1 MVGAVTIAELQA
13 QINALLAQLAT
24 LQGGTTTTTTA
35 CTFTRSLTM
44 SSTGADVTCLQSYLV
59 AQGHLVMPVGIAM
72 GYFGSLT
79 QAAVAKWQAA
89 NGVAPAVG
97 YFGPISQARYTA
109 VAGTTVPGT
118 TVPGTTVPGS
128 TVGIT
133 TPGVEG
139 TITAS
144 LNATPAAVKLY
155 EGETMIGVLGI
166 KLEAKASDIRIERIK
181 LDLDHVTGTTV
192 ADTNFYRKI
201 ASKVYV
207 MDGSTVL
214 GSMDLNTN
222 TIVKD
227 GANYFITVSGLNIV
241 VPKGGTKVLTVALDA
256 IGTWDSDFNAE
267 TFSVTVPVDGVR
279 GVDGAGVNQYSPATA
294 FTRNFTSEDA
304 LVDASTLTV
313 STNANTPAVNQVI
326 AEQGSSNNEYDG
338 LEVLRADFK
347 AEKDAITITD
357 LVIDIVRG
365 GTADAS
371 SATATTAYLYDGDT
385 VVGSAAVAGT
395 ALTDMGAT
403 FADIDYVVP
412 KDTTKT
418 LSVKL
423 DIDTAALTEDTFAV
437 DIDTADVTAENSAG
451 AGITESGTAVG
462 KAITVRKVG
471 PQITLVSKSI
481 TTNGVPQNNNVG
493 VNKSTSTM
501 VATFNIKI
509 KALGGTLTFGNVAS
523 GTPLIASSTASFA
536 IYRNGSYDSSIG
548 SYATST
554 SYSIPSTCVAEAT
567 AKNGCTLAE
576 GAEVTFPIT
585 FQILGRT
592 RDEGGS
598 LTTGSVYAVGFEG
611 INWFNATTGIVQRTS
626 FMATTTD
633 WRTSD
638 VAFP

>member
-1 MVGAVTIAELQA
+1 MNKIRIAKIAGIAEGAALAFGSFVPMVGAVTTAAELQA
-13 QINALLAQLAT
+13 RINALLAQLAT
-24 LQGGTTTTTTA
+24 LQGGTATTTTA

-44 SSTGADVTCLQSYLV
+44 SSTGADVTCLQNYLTGT
-59 AQGHLVMPVGIAM
+59 GHFTFAGGAT
-72 GYFGSLT
+72 GYFGSIT
-79 QAAVAKWQAA
+79 KAAVAAWQAA

-313 STNANTPAVNQVI
+313 STNADTPAVNQVI
-326 AEQGSSNNEYDG
+326 ADQGSSNTEYDG

-347 AEKDAITITD
+347 T
-357 LVIDIVRG
+357 
-365 GTADAS
+365 S
-371 SATATTAYLYDGDT
+371 S
-385 VVGSAAVAGT
+385 
-395 ALTDMGAT
+395 
-403 FADIDYVVP
+403 P
-412 KDTTKT
+412 
-418 LSVKL
+418 
-423 DIDTAALTEDTFAV
+423 
-437 DIDTADVTAENSAG
+437 
-451 AGITESGTAVG
+451 
-462 KAITVRKVG
+462 
-471 PQITLVSKSI
+471 
-481 TTNGVPQNNNVG
+481 
-493 VNKSTSTM
+493 
-501 VATFNIKI
+501 
-509 KALGGTLTFGNVAS
+509 
-523 GTPLIASSTASFA
+523 
-536 IYRNGSYDSSIG
+536 
-548 SYATST
+548 
-554 SYSIPSTCVAEAT
+554 SYSLLLEPCSA
-567 AKNGCTLAE
+567 
-576 GAEVTFPIT
+576 
-585 FQILGRT
+585 
-592 RDEGGS
+592 
-598 LTTGSVYAVGFEG
+598 
-611 INWFNATTGIVQRTS
+611 
-626 FMATTTD
+626 M
-633 WRTSD
+633 
-638 VAFP
+638 